1 MEAKVK
7 ECLDTIGE
15 ALKKLILTASNEAEI
30 IGLFAMVGNGLTT
43 TYEKAIEEG
52 INELEKREEEEKAD
66 VIE

>member
-15 ALKKLILTASNEAEI
+15 ALKKLIASANNEAEL
-30 IGLFAMVGNGLTT
+30 IGLFALVASGWTP

-52 INELEKREEEEKAD
+52 INELEKREEEEKAN
-66 VIE
+66 VVE

>member
-15 ALKKLILTASNEAEI
+15 ALKKLIASANNEAEL
-30 IGLFAMVGNGLTT
+30 IGLFAMVMGGWKE

-52 INELEKREEEEKAD
+52 VAELEKREEEEGN
-66 VIE
+66 

>member
-15 ALKKLILTASNEAEI
+15 ALKKLVASASNEAEL
-30 IGLFAMVGNGLTT
+30 IGLFAMVMGRWTE

-52 INELEKREEEEKAD
+52 VAELEKREEEETKNG
-66 VIE
+66 I